1 MRFLRFNTATR
12 LSVGPFYD
20 KTDGIT
26 PEIALTVTNE
36 KLTLVIDENNVPTL
50 VLDTAPTASGGSNDM
65 VHISGDDAGM
75 YDLELAAAD
84 TNHLGRGILSLT
96 DANNHC
102 PVFHEVM
109 ILPQKVYDSIVLGT
123 DNLEIDAVQ
132 LLGTAFATPA
142 TAGLMDVNTK
152 QQGGVTQ
159 TGRDL
164 GASVLVGDK
173 TGFALS
179 SAGVNSIWDQ
189 LMSAIS
195 TTGSVGKLLKDYLT
209 GDSFVRL
216 GAPAGASHAADVA
229 AVKADSAAI
238 KLQTDKMAFTVAN
251 KIDCNALYWNGH
263 AVLEAVNGSPVVTL
277 GATQAAYAPAK
288 AGDAMALTAAAIDA
302 AWDEI
307 LSGHVGA
314 GSVGKAITDILAF
327 GAPPTG
333 AAIAD
338 AICDEVI
345 STGHTVAN
353 SLGKIIYD
361 NVNAPIATVDMV
373 VDAIQ
378 AKTVNLP
385 ASPAAVGSKMD
396 IADSPSSTGVAV
408 IVAAIWDK
416 LTSGITTSGSIG
428 KLIKDY
434 LDAAISTRLAS
445 ASYTAPPTAVQNRQE
460 MDSNST
466 KLANL
471 DAAVTTRAPGSTALS
486 TSVWTSGRAALLDF
500 LDALISSRLATSGYT
515 TPPTKDQI
523 ADQVW
528 DEAMSGHTA
537 TGSAGK
543 ALSNATAP
551 SVSEI
556 DAQLSGNHGAGA
568 WGASAVGTI
577 AYPDPEDPFLE
588 NGNPMVGVK
597 VEAFSNSAR
606 TALAL
611 VDVQITDVNGNFQFH
626 LNAGEYWFRA
636 SLAGHS
642 SYEWSVV
649 LE

>member
-26 PEIALTVTNE
+26 PEIALSVANE
-36 KLTLVIDENNVPTL
+36 KLTLVIDESNVPTL
-50 VLDTAPTASGGSNDM
+50 VLETAPTASGGSNDM

-132 LLGTAFATPA
+132 LLGTAWATPG
-142 TAGLMDVNTK
+142 TAGIPDVN
-152 QQGGVTQ
+152 
-159 TGRDL
+159 
-164 GASVLVGDK
+164 VL
-173 TGFALS
+173 ALS
-179 SAGVNSIWDQ
+179 TAAILSIWHQ
-189 LMSAIS
+189 ALAQIS
-195 TTGSVGKLLKDYLT
+195 TASTIGKLIKDYLDAAISSRST
-209 GDSFVRL
+209 YAG
-216 GAPAGASHAADVA
+216 GAVASVTAAVTLAADQ
-229 AVKADSAAI
+229 AVNCTK
-238 KLQTDKMAFTVAN
+238 
-251 KIDCNALYWNGH
+251 WNGH
-263 AVLEAVNGSPVVTL
+263 AVLEVVNGSPVVTL

-333 AAIAD
+333 ATIAD
-338 AICDEVI
+338 IICDEVI
-345 STGHTVAN
+345 STGHSVAN

-361 NVNAPIATVDMV
+361 NVNAPIATVDTV
-373 VDAIQ
+373 VDAIK
-378 AKTVNLP
+378 AKTDNLP

-396 IADSPSSTGVAV
+396 IADSPSSAGLAV
-408 IVAAIWDK
+408 IVSAIWDK

-434 LDAAISTRLAS
+434 LDAA
-445 ASYTAPPTAVQNRQE
+445 
-460 MDSNST
+460 
-466 KLANL
+466 
-471 DAAVTTRAPGSTALS
+471 VTTRAAASTALS

-500 LDALISSRLATSGYT
+500 LDALVSSRLASASYT
-515 TPPTKDQI
+515 APASKELI

-528 DEAMSGHTA
+528 DEQMSGHTA

-551 SVSEI
+551 SVSAI

-577 AYPDPEDPFLE
+577 AYPDPAEPFLE

-597 VEAFSNSAR
+597 VEAFSNLAR
-606 TALAL
+606 TAL
-611 VDVQITDVNGNFQFH
+611 VDAQNTDVNGNFQFH
-626 LNAGEYWFRA
+626 LNAGTYWFRA
-636 SLAGHS
+636 SNAGHS
-642 SYEWSVV
+642 NYEWSVV

>member
-26 PEIALTVTNE
+26 PEIALSVANE
-36 KLTLVIDENNVPTL
+36 KLTLVIDESNVPTL
-50 VLDTAPTASGGSNDM
+50 VLETAPTASGGSNDM

-132 LLGTAFATPA
+132 LLGTAWATPG
-142 TAGLMDVNTK
+142 TAGTPDVN
-152 QQGGVTQ
+152 
-159 TGRDL
+159 
-164 GASVLVGDK
+164 VL
-173 TGFALS
+173 ALS
-179 SAGVNSIWDQ
+179 TAAILSIWHQ
-189 LMSAIS
+189 ALAQIS
-195 TTGSVGKLLKDYLT
+195 TASTIGKLIKDYLDAAISSRST
-209 GDSFVRL
+209 YAG
-216 GAPAGASHAADVA
+216 GAVASVTAAVTLAADQ
-229 AVKADSAAI
+229 AVNCTK
-238 KLQTDKMAFTVAN
+238 
-251 KIDCNALYWNGH
+251 WNGH
-263 AVLEAVNGSPVVTL
+263 AVLEVVNGSPVVTL

-333 AAIAD
+333 ATIAD
-338 AICDEVI
+338 IICDEVI
-345 STGHTVAN
+345 STGHSVAN

-361 NVNAPIATVDMV
+361 NVNAPIATVDTV
-373 VDAIQ
+373 VDAIK
-378 AKTVNLP
+378 AKTDNLP

-396 IADSPSSTGVAV
+396 IADSPSSAGLAV
-408 IVAAIWDK
+408 IVSAIWDK

-434 LDAAISTRLAS
+434 LDAA
-445 ASYTAPPTAVQNRQE
+445 
-460 MDSNST
+460 
-466 KLANL
+466 
-471 DAAVTTRAPGSTALS
+471 VTTRAAASTALS

-500 LDALISSRLATSGYT
+500 LDALVSSRLASASYT
-515 TPPTKDQI
+515 APASKELI

-528 DEAMSGHTA
+528 DEQMSGHTA

-551 SVSEI
+551 SVSAI

-577 AYPDPEDPFLE
+577 AYPDPAEPFLE

-597 VEAFSNSAR
+597 VEAFSNLAR
-606 TALAL
+606 TAL
-611 VDVQITDVNGNFQFH
+611 VDAQNTDVNGNFQFH
-626 LNAGEYWFRA
+626 LNAGTYWFRA
-636 SLAGHS
+636 SNAGHS
-642 SYEWSVV
+642 NYEWSVV

>member
-12 LSVGPFYD
+12 LSVGPFFD

-26 PEIALTVTNE
+26 PKTALTVTNE
-36 KLTLVIDENNVPTL
+36 KLTLVIDESNVPTL

-65 VHISGDDAGM
+65 VHVSGDDAGI

-109 ILPQKVYDSIVLGT
+109 VIPQKVYDSIVLGT

-132 LLGTAFATPA
+132 LLGTAWATPG
-142 TAGLMDVNTK
+142 TAGTPDVN
-152 QQGGVTQ
+152 
-159 TGRDL
+159 
-164 GASVLVGDK
+164 VL
-173 TGFALS
+173 ALS
-179 SAGVNSIWDQ
+179 TAAILSIWHQALAQISTASTIGKLIKDY
-189 LMSAIS
+189 LDAAIS
-195 TTGSVGKLLKDYLT
+195 T
-209 GDSFVRL
+209 RL
-216 GAPAGASHAADVA
+216 ASA
-229 AVKADSAAI
+229 SY
-238 KLQTDKMAFTVAN
+238 TT
-251 KIDCNALYWNGH
+251 
-263 AVLEAVNGSPVVTL
+263 
-277 GATQAAYAPAK
+277 
-288 AGDAMALTAAAIDA
+288 
-302 AWDEI
+302 
-307 LSGHVGA
+307 
-314 GSVGKAITDILAF
+314 
-327 GAPPTG
+327 PPTG

-345 STGHTVAN
+345 STGHSVAN
-353 SLGKIIYD
+353 SLGKITYD
-361 NVNAPIATVDMV
+361 NVNAPIATVDTV
-373 VDAIQ
+373 VDAIK
-378 AKTVNLP
+378 AKTDLIP
-385 ASPAAVGSKMD
+385 ANPAAVGSKMD

-416 LTSGITTSGSIG
+416 LTSGITTTGSIG

-471 DAAVTTRAPGSTALS
+471 DAAVTTRAAASTALS

-500 LDALISSRLATSGYT
+500 LDALVSSRLASASYT
-515 TPPTKDQI
+515 APPTVGAI

-528 DEAMSGHTA
+528 DEQMSGHTT

-543 ALSNATAP
+543 ALSNASAP

-577 AYPDPEDPFLE
+577 AYPDPEEPFLE

-606 TALAL
+606 TAL
-611 VDVQITDVNGNFQFH
+611 VDAQITDVNGNFQFH
-626 LNAGEYWFRA
+626 LNAGTYWFRA
-636 SLAGHS
+636 SNAGHS
-642 SYEWSVV
+642 NYEWSVV

>member
-26 PEIALTVTNE
+26 PEIALSVANE
-36 KLTLVIDENNVPTL
+36 KLTLVIDESNVPTL
-50 VLDTAPTASGGSNDM
+50 VLETAPTASGGSNDM

-132 LLGTAFATPA
+132 LLGTAWATPG
-142 TAGLMDVNTK
+142 TAGIPDVN
-152 QQGGVTQ
+152 
-159 TGRDL
+159 
-164 GASVLVGDK
+164 VL
-173 TGFALS
+173 ALS
-179 SAGVNSIWDQ
+179 TAAILSIWHQ
-189 LMSAIS
+189 ALAQIS
-195 TTGSVGKLLKDYLT
+195 TASTIGKLIKDYLDAAISSRST
-209 GDSFVRL
+209 YAG
-216 GAPAGASHAADVA
+216 GAVASVTAAVTLAADQ
-229 AVKADSAAI
+229 AVNCTK
-238 KLQTDKMAFTVAN
+238 
-251 KIDCNALYWNGH
+251 WNGH
-263 AVLEAVNGSPVVTL
+263 AVLEVVNGSPVVTL

-333 AAIAD
+333 ATIAD
-338 AICDEVI
+338 IICDEVI
-345 STGHTVAN
+345 STGHSVAN

-361 NVNAPIATVDMV
+361 NVNAPIATVDTV
-373 VDAIQ
+373 VDAIK
-378 AKTVNLP
+378 AKTDNLP

-408 IVAAIWDK
+408 IVSAIWDK

-434 LDAAISTRLAS
+434 LDAA
-445 ASYTAPPTAVQNRQE
+445 
-460 MDSNST
+460 
-466 KLANL
+466 
-471 DAAVTTRAPGSTALS
+471 VTTRAAASTALS

-500 LDALISSRLATSGYT
+500 LDALVSSRLASASYT
-515 TPPTKDQI
+515 APASKELI

-528 DEAMSGHTA
+528 DEQMSGHTA

-551 SVSEI
+551 SVSAI

-577 AYPDPEDPFLE
+577 AYPDPAEPFLE

-597 VEAFSNSAR
+597 VEAFSNLAR
-606 TALAL
+606 TAL
-611 VDVQITDVNGNFQFH
+611 VDAQNTDVNGNFQFH
-626 LNAGEYWFRA
+626 LNAGTYWFRA
-636 SLAGHS
+636 SNAGHS
-642 SYEWSVV
+642 NYEWSVV

>member
-1 MRFLRFNTATR
+1 MRLLRFNTATR

-36 KLTLVIDENNVPTL
+36 KLTFVIDEGNVPTL

-65 VHISGDDAGM
+65 VHVSGDDAGI

-109 ILPQKVYDSIVLGT
+109 VIPQKVYDSIVLGT

-132 LLGTAFATPA
+132 LLGTAWASPG
-142 TAGLMDVNTK
+142 TAGIPDVN
-152 QQGGVTQ
+152 
-159 TGRDL
+159 
-164 GASVLVGDK
+164 VL
-173 TGFALS
+173 ALS
-179 SAGVNSIWDQ
+179 TAAILSIWHQALAQVSTASTIGKLIKDN
-189 LMSAIS
+189 LDAAIS
-195 TTGSVGKLLKDYLT
+195 T
-209 GDSFVRL
+209 RL
-216 GAPAGASHAADVA
+216 ASA
-229 AVKADSAAI
+229 SY
-238 KLQTDKMAFTVAN
+238 TT
-251 KIDCNALYWNGH
+251 
-263 AVLEAVNGSPVVTL
+263 
-277 GATQAAYAPAK
+277 
-288 AGDAMALTAAAIDA
+288 
-302 AWDEI
+302 
-307 LSGHVGA
+307 
-314 GSVGKAITDILAF
+314 
-327 GAPPTG
+327 PPTG
-333 AAIAD
+333 SAIAD

-345 STGHTVAN
+345 STGHSTAN
-353 SLGKIIYD
+353 SLAKIIYD
-361 NVNAPIATVDMV
+361 NVNAPIATVDTV
-373 VDAIQ
+373 VDAIK
-378 AKTVNLP
+378 AKTDNLP

-396 IADSPSSTGVAV
+396 ITDSPSSTGVAV
-408 IVAAIWDK
+408 IVSAIWDK

-434 LDAAISTRLAS
+434 LDAAVSSRLAS
-445 ASYTAPPTAVQNRQE
+445 ASYTAPASKE
-460 MDSNST
+460 
-466 KLANL
+466 L
-471 DAAVTTRAPGSTALS
+471 
-486 TSVWTSGRAALLDF
+486 
-500 LDALISSRLATSGYT
+500 
-515 TPPTKDQI
+515 I

-528 DEAMSGHTA
+528 DEQMSGHTA

-556 DAQLSGNHGAGA
+556 DAQLSGVHGAGA

-597 VEAFSNSAR
+597 VEAFSNSAK
-606 TALAL
+606 TAL
-611 VDVQITDVNGNFQFH
+611 VDAQITDVNGNFQFH
-626 LNAGEYWFRA
+626 LNAGTYWFRA

>member
-238 KLQTDKMAFTVAN
+238 KLQ
-251 KIDCNALYWNGH
+251 
-263 AVLEAVNGSPVVTL
+263 
-277 GATQAAYAPAK
+277 TQAAYAPAK

>member
-1 MRFLRFNTATR
+1 
-12 LSVGPFYD
+12 
-20 KTDGIT
+20 
-26 PEIALTVTNE
+26 
-36 KLTLVIDENNVPTL
+36 
-50 VLDTAPTASGGSNDM
+50 
-65 VHISGDDAGM
+65 M

-132 LLGTAFATPA
+132 LLGTAWATPG
-142 TAGLMDVNTK
+142 TAGIPDVN
-152 QQGGVTQ
+152 
-159 TGRDL
+159 
-164 GASVLVGDK
+164 VL
-173 TGFALS
+173 ALS
-179 SAGVNSIWDQ
+179 TAAILSIWHQ
-189 LMSAIS
+189 ALAQIS
-195 TTGSVGKLLKDYLT
+195 TASTIGKLIKDYLDAAISSRST
-209 GDSFVRL
+209 YAG
-216 GAPAGASHAADVA
+216 GAVASVTAAVTLAADQ
-229 AVKADSAAI
+229 AVNCTK
-238 KLQTDKMAFTVAN
+238 
-251 KIDCNALYWNGH
+251 WNGH
-263 AVLEAVNGSPVVTL
+263 AVLEVVNGSPVVTL

-333 AAIAD
+333 ATIAD
-338 AICDEVI
+338 IICDEVI
-345 STGHTVAN
+345 STGHSVAN

-361 NVNAPIATVDMV
+361 NVNAPIATVDTV
-373 VDAIQ
+373 VDAIK
-378 AKTVNLP
+378 AKTDNLP

-396 IADSPSSTGVAV
+396 IADSPSSAGLAV
-408 IVAAIWDK
+408 IVSAIWDK

-434 LDAAISTRLAS
+434 LDAA
-445 ASYTAPPTAVQNRQE
+445 
-460 MDSNST
+460 
-466 KLANL
+466 
-471 DAAVTTRAPGSTALS
+471 VTTRAAASTALS

-500 LDALISSRLATSGYT
+500 LDALVSSRLASASYT
-515 TPPTKDQI
+515 APASKELI

-528 DEAMSGHTA
+528 DEQMSGHTA

-551 SVSEI
+551 SVSAI
-556 DAQLSGNHGAGA
+556 DAQLSGNHGA

-577 AYPDPEDPFLE
+577 AYPDPAEPFLE

-597 VEAFSNSAR
+597 VEAFSNLAR
-606 TALAL
+606 TAL
-611 VDVQITDVNGNFQFH
+611 VDAQNTDVNGNFQFH
-626 LNAGEYWFRA
+626 LNAGTYWFRA
-636 SLAGHS
+636 SNAGHS
-642 SYEWSVV
+642 NYEWSVV